1 MSRSAAL
8 LDRPMGQPLV
18 TATARSWG
26 LLDWVRHLQGVMARE
41 GTRRQLQAL
50 DDHLRRDVGLQPLG
64 RMSGWSEPVD
74 LGAPRW

>member
-8 LDRPMGQPLV
+8 LDRPMGDHPL
-18 TATARSWG
+18 TAAPRPWG

-41 GTRRQLQAL
+41 ETRRQLLSL

-64 RMSGWSEPVD
+64 PSSGWTEPVD
-74 LGAPRW
+74 LGTRRW